1 VTRHGENAVV
11 VVAYRDFAEAE
22 PTEDFKSF
30 LTSVPLAELDLKR
43 TPRLPRKTAS

>member
-1 VTRHGENAVV
+1 MTRHGENAVV

-30 LTSVPLAELDLKR
+30 LTSVPLAEFDRKR
-43 TPRLPRKTAS
+43 TPRLPRKTAL